1 MKSLIAERAKAK
13 QEQIKETADANK
25 KLLANQKNEFKKEQP
40 KQAKQEK
47 VEVAPETSTIMLCV
61 K

>member
-1 MKSLIAERAKAK
+1 MKSLIAERAKINNEKIHA
-13 QEQIKETADANK
+13 TAEENK
-25 KLLANQKNEFKKEQP
+25 KLVANQKSKLKQGQP

-47 VEVAPETSTIMLCV
+47 IEVAPETSTIMLGV